1 MRHSTLARVLIL
13 TVVLLAWALGDQAG
27 ASRLKDVASVY
38 GTRDN
43 QLIGYGLVV
52 GLNGSGDGN
61 NTKFTVQ
68 TVVNMLERLGI
79 HVPANDVKVK
89 NVAAVM
95 VTAKFPAFARAG
107 TKLDVTV
114 SSLGDATSLQGGTLL
129 LTPLRGVDSQVYA
142 AAQGPLTIGGFAA
155 SGASGS
161 GVQKNHPTAGR
172 IPEGAIVER
181 ELPYR
186 FSDQDNLV
194 INLYHA
200 DFTTATRTAAA
211 INQELKQELATAV
224 DAATVKV
231 AVPEGARGDLVGLV
245 AHLEQVEITPD
256 AKAKVILD
264 ERTGTVVMGENVRIS
279 TVAVAHGNL
288 SIQIKETQ
296 NVSQPAPFSNRGRT
310 VVTPESDVQA
320 SEGVE
325 HLILVE
331 QGASLGDVVRA
342 LNAVGASPRDLIS
355 ILQALK
361 AAGALQADLEVI

>member
-1 MRHSTLARVLIL
+1 VRQEVVARILIL
-13 TVVLLAWALGDQAG
+13 MVLFLAWPLGDQA
-27 ASRLKDVASVY
+27 AATRLKDMASVY
-38 GTRDN
+38 GTREN
-43 QLIGYGLVV
+43 QLIGYSLVV

-68 TVVNMLERLGI
+68 TLVNMLERLGV
-79 HVPANDVKVK
+79 HVPPDQVKVK

-95 VTAKFPAFARAG
+95 VTANFPAFARPG
-107 TKLDVTV
+107 SKLDVTV

-129 LTPLRGVDSQVYA
+129 LTPLRGVDTQVYA
-142 AAQGPLTIGGFAA
+142 IAQGPLTIGGFAA

-181 ELPYR
+181 ELPHR
-186 FSDQDNLV
+186 FNDQDNLV
-194 INLYHA
+194 INLYHP
-200 DFTTATRTAAA
+200 DFTTAIRTAAA
-211 INQELKQELATAV
+211 INQGLQQELATAV
-224 DAATVKV
+224 DAGTIKV
-231 AVPEGARGDLVGLV
+231 AVPEGARGNLVELMARV
-245 AHLEQVEITPD
+245 EQVEITPD
-256 AKAKVILD
+256 ARAKVILE

-288 SIQIKETQ
+288 SIQIKETE

-320 SEGVE
+320 TEGAGG
-325 HLILVE
+325 LILVE
-331 QGASLGDVVRA
+331 RGASLGDVVRA

-355 ILQALK
+355 ILQAVK
-361 AAGALQADLEVI
+361 AAGALQADLEII

>member
-1 MRHSTLARVLIL
+1 MRHAVVTRILIL
-13 TVVLLAWALGDQAG
+13 TVVLLAWPLDDKAG
-27 ASRLKDVASVY
+27 ATRLKDMASVY

-43 QLIGYGLVV
+43 QLIGYGLVI
-52 GLNGSGDGN
+52 GLNGSGDGD

-68 TVVNMLERLGI
+68 TLVNMLERLGI
-79 HVPANDVKVK
+79 HVTPNQVRVK

-95 VTAKFPAFARAG
+95 VTANFPAFARPG
-107 TKLDVTV
+107 SKLDVTV

-129 LTPLRGVDSQVYA
+129 LTPLRGVDTQVYA
-142 AAQGPLTIGGFAA
+142 VAQGPVTIGGFAA

-161 GVQKNHPTAGR
+161 SVQKNHPTAGR
-172 IPEGAIVER
+172 IPDGAIVER
-181 ELPYR
+181 EVPYH
-186 FSDQDNLV
+186 FNDQANLV
-194 INLYHA
+194 INLYHP
-200 DFTTATRTAAA
+200 DFTTAIRTAAA
-211 INQELKQELATAV
+211 INQGLQQELATAV

-231 AVPEGARGDLVGLV
+231 AVPEGARGNLVDLV

-256 AKAKVILD
+256 AKAKVILE

-288 SIQIKETQ
+288 SIQIKETE
-296 NVSQPAPFSNRGRT
+296 NVSQPAPFSNRGHT

-325 HLILVE
+325 RLILVE

-355 ILQALK
+355 ILQAVK
-361 AAGALQADLEVI
+361 AAGALQADLEII